1 MLHEIQSSHLRAVGY
16 DADRQV
22 LTVQFGG
29 GEVYDYLHVPRRV
42 YEDLLAYQ
50 PHPWTAMGPT
60 VKCYPYVR
68 RGRAA

>member
-16 DADRQV
+16 DSAREV

-29 GEVYDYLHVPRRV
+29 GEVYDYLHVPRWV
-42 YEDLLAYQ
+42 YQDLLVAQ

-68 RGRAA
+68 RGRVA